1 MGTGFW
7 LILIAVNTVYKH
19 AAVLDAVTINSS
31 IHPFIHSILCTKC
44 CPFIMLVH
52 VHTSNYRHKPTVHL
66 VIPRNFTIIS
76 NLWHSMTLWCFGWF
90 FCFIWNVHMCVDIR
104 LRYDRMIRY
113 EIWEID
119 CIPNPKFFLNVFNP
133 HFWYTNS
140 FCRYSP
146 SPFQQLSSPPHS
158 TAQVG
163 QFR

>member
-1 MGTGFW
+1 MP
-7 LILIAVNTVYKH
+7 LQL
-19 AAVLDAVTINSS
+19 

-119 CIPNPKFFLNVFNP
+119 CIPNPKFFLMYAIPISGIPTVFVVIP
-133 HFWYTNS
+133 H
-140 FCRYSP
+140 
-146 SPFQQLSSPPHS
+146 PHS
-158 TAQVG
+158 SNLAHHLTARLRWDSFDSTTICAAGEKNNQARSVS
-163 QFR
+163 